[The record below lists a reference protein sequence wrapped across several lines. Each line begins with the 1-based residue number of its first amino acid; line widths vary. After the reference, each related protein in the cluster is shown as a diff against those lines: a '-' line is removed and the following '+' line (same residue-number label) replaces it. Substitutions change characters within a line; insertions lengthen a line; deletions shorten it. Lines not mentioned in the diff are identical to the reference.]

1 MIKSSSRKRP
11 NKSMP
16 FIVITL
22 FMLLHLFVMFLFKFV
37 CVWHAKKKKRVSK
50 KNDLM
55 KVQFVFNLS
64 TCRLCVDD
72 QSIHAI
78 MIAKS
83 FLFEELR
90 VIVK

>member
-1 MIKSSSRKRP
+1 M
-11 NKSMP
+11 
-16 FIVITL
+16 L
-22 FMLLHLFVMFLFKFV
+22 FMQELWLYKLKGQRGSDLENEF
-37 CVWHAKKKKRVSK
+37 KKRLAK